1 VSTSVVQNMEPGQHQ
16 GHYALILRRA
26 AQDVLD
32 AYDKLDG
39 HRPKTIDAFN
49 AAAAELAR
57 VLPAPPADYDPRPYI
72 AAHEWRYAKTRPAN
86 PHEYV
91 VLVASSD
98 PYEHLKFLEWVRRY
112 GQVETWAGREYR
124 YQEVDGWRYWAL
136 GPNDTIINR
145 RVAPAPDPEQGELL

>member
-1 VSTSVVQNMEPGQHQ
+1 MEPGQHQ

-26 AQDVLD
+26 AQQVLD
-32 AYDKLDG
+32 AWRRAEEG
-39 HRPKTIDAFN
+39 TDAAGMDADP
-49 AAAAELAR
+49 AAFFAALEELAR
-57 VLPAPPADYDPRPYI
+57 VLPDPPADYDPRPYI

-91 VLVASSD
+91 VLVASTD
-98 PYEHLKFLEWVRRY
+98 PYEHLKFLEWLRRH
-112 GQVETWAGREYR
+112 GSIENWGGREYR